1 MVQAELLVEFVGE
14 LQNLNKINNDLMQV
28 PIEEVMDDPE
38 AYAVDYMEMMFSRH
52 VSRFMLAYK
61 LGEEFASKNMGVI
74 EDGKKRYY
82 LDNEKIDKNL
92 PTDYKFGTQLDEN
105 PSLCSNCKFY
115 LLTKTGDEYCSQWD
129 ADVREDYWCKKW
141 QKTLSK

>member
-38 AYAVDYMEMMFSRH
+38 AYAVDYM
-52 VSRFMLAYK
+52 
-61 LGEEFASKNMGVI
+61 